1 MLYKHVIYTGLVI
14 YFDEEDYST
23 DESDI
28 RGLSGISLSLKQ
40 TQAPF
45 RMVLIT
51 STVDV
56 AEVVYNLT
64 DFLSLDEIGED
75 QKAES
80 GELCVHIPCL
90 HKGYTL
96 ALWV

>member
-1 MLYKHVIYTGLVI
+1 M
-14 YFDEEDYST
+14 
-23 DESDI
+23 
-28 RGLSGISLSLKQ
+28 SLKQ

-45 RMVLIT
+45 RMVLIP

-56 AEVVYNLT
+56 AETVYNLT

-80 GELCVHIPCL
+80 GELCVHISCL

-96 ALWV
+96 RV